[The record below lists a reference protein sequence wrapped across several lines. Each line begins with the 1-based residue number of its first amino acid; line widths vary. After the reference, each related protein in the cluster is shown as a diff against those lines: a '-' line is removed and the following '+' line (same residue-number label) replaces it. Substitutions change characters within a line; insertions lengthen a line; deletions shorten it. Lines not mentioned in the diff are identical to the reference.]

1 MDAVLLG
8 SGWRAAFYIR
18 IARLLPEVLS
28 VKKIYTRSF
37 ERAKELREEG
47 LDATNS
53 LDEALAC
60 NHDMVIV
67 SSGPTG
73 FADLMRRL
81 KADGETVF
89 CETTFLSLSDDENRE
104 FEDMK
109 GFSAEQYPFTPLYA
123 SVLASLDLIGEV
135 RMLTLSGLHNHHAAA
150 IARRILDLADRMPDE
165 VHSVDIPSS
174 IVKTSQRGG
183 MVRTGEKEEYTR
195 RLRILRFGEKTF
207 VNDFS
212 SNQYHSYLFGKKLEV
227 RGERGLI
234 TEEGVRFLDRNNLP
248 VFMPFVF
255 HRDDVFGNATLAL
268 SHVTLGDRTVFINP
282 FYPENMNDDEIA
294 LATMLKTGRAPSL
307 REGILDARLG
317 RLL

>member
-1 MDAVLLG
+1 
-8 SGWRAAFYIR
+8 
-18 IARLLPEVLS
+18 
-28 VKKIYTRSF
+28 
-37 ERAKELREEG
+37 
-47 LDATNS
+47 
-53 LDEALAC
+53 
-60 NHDMVIV
+60 
-67 SSGPTG
+67 
-73 FADLMRRL
+73 
-81 KADGETVF
+81 
-89 CETTFLSLSDDENRE
+89 
-104 FEDMK
+104 
-109 GFSAEQYPFTPLYA
+109 
-123 SVLASLDLIGEV
+123 
-135 RMLTLSGLHNHHAAA
+135 MLTLSGLHNHHAAA

-174 IVKTSQRGG
+174 MVRTSQRSG

-195 RLRILRFGEKTF
+195 KLRVLRFGEKTF

-234 TEEGVRFLDRNNLP
+234 TEEGVRCLDRNNLP

-268 SHVTLGDRTVFINP
+268 SHVSLGDRTVFINP

-294 LATMLKTGRAPSL
+294 LATMLKTGCAPSL
-307 REGILDARLG
+307 KEGILDARLG